1 MTVKTAIFEGM
12 KGIFL
17 NKNLGILLLVIAVF
31 IVRNPLLSQGC
42 SDAGVC
48 SIGGHGKME
57 KGSLTLNTQYGVGE
71 QGVQYF
77 TNQLEGV
84 LRLNSKYTLQLKAP
98 YTFINGNLG
107 SNNGWGDIILV
118 GNRNIYD
125 KNEKKMSL
133 SLGVRVG
140 VNNASKYTANQLL
153 DYSIALPM
161 PYQTSLGTHDL
172 LLGADLEYKEKWR
185 FSLGVQIPLIQ
196 FNKNGFD
203 TARISPGSD
212 RGDKARQYFSSYHLI
227 RRPDIVFRVDRTF
240 KITKKLK
247 FTAGLL
253 PIYHLLHDRYTDIN
267 GVERA
272 IHGSKGLTLN
282 IPVAAAYKF
291 NSKWTLT
298 ARFASPVI
306 VREVR
311 PDGLTRQFVSSIELK
326 YTF

>member
-1 MTVKTAIFEGM
+1 M
-12 KGIFL
+12 
-17 NKNLGILLLVIAVF
+17 
-31 IVRNPLLSQGC
+31 LSQGC

-77 TNQLEGV
+77 TNQIEGV
-84 LRLNSKYTLQLKAP
+84 LRLNSKYTLQLKVP

-107 SNNGWGDIILV
+107 SNNGLGDIVLV
-118 GNRNIYD
+118 GNKNIYD
-125 KNEKKMSL
+125 KNDKKMSL
-133 SLGVRVG
+133 SLGTRIG
-140 VNNASKYTANQLL
+140 VNNANKGLENLNK
-153 DYSIALPM
+153 ALPM

-185 FSLGVQIPLIQ
+185 FSLGVQIPIIQ

-203 TARISPGSD
+203 TARISPSSD
-212 RGDKARQYFSSYHLI
+212 YGDKARQYFSSYHLI

-253 PIYHLLHDRYTDIN
+253 PIYHLLHDRATDIN
-267 GVERA
+267 GIERA

-306 VREVR
+306 VRKVR

>member
-1 MTVKTAIFEGM
+1 MIEKTAIFEGM

-17 NKNLGILLLVIAVF
+17 NKNLGILMLFTSMF
-31 IVRNPLLSQGC
+31 ILRNPLLSQGC